1 MDDKTKRIEDLI
13 RIYGADMDRWPAA
26 EGLGRPRLDARLES
40 VQAEERALDDLIQRA
55 SVPAPSASL
64 RARLLAI
71 PNASPR
77 GAQDAPGAVR
87 GFSWLLTGFWR
98 PASIAAGALILG
110 LFLGQLT
117 LMQTAQ
123 VAQVAQ
129 AGADSEVEMLFADLV
144 LGAADGL
151 TEFPQ

>member
-1 MDDKTKRIEDLI
+1 MEDKTKRIEDLI
-13 RIYGADMDRWPAA
+13 RTYGADMDRWPAS
-26 EGLGRPRLDARLES
+26 EGLGRPHLDARLEA
-40 VQAEERALDDLIQRA
+40 VRAEERALDTLIQRA
-55 SVPAPSASL
+55 SVPAPSGAL

-71 PNASPR
+71 PNATARPAR
-77 GAQDAPGAVR
+77 GAR
-87 GFSWLLTGFWR
+87 GFAWVLTGFWR
-98 PASIAAGALILG
+98 PASVAACALILG

-129 AGADSEVEMLFADLV
+129 LTAVDSESETLFADLV
-144 LGAADGL
+144 LGPADGL